1 VREVKTT
8 LYGNGKDRN
17 EFGVPKEPKET
28 NFVHP
33 VYTAKLPLPIPTMR
47 EMCEAFKEANGRFP
61 TMLYIA
67 AGSIGTKFVSFQ
79 IKDSIVG
86 LDVIYNAPETR
97 VA

>member
-1 VREVKTT
+1 MKTT

-17 EFGVPKEPKET
+17 EQGIPKVAKET

-33 VYTAKLPLPIPTMR
+33 VYSTKIPIPIPTMR
-47 EMCEAFKEANGRFP
+47 EMCEAFKEAEGRFP
-61 TMLYIA
+61 TMLYVSG
-67 AGSIGTKFVSFQ
+67 GSIGTKFVSFQ

-86 LDVIYNAPETR
+86 LDVVYNAPETK